1 MHGGIVSDR
10 FYKIYSYSTTTCSFM
25 CNSLLIFAIIL
36 NKMNH
41 VGPYRWLLL
50 SFAVVDI
57 LISSVHTTMYP
68 AVHMTEFGYICWGNH
83 FLDKSTAFGFW
94 ASLFWAFLV
103 YQTFILLA
111 FHYVYRYVIFF
122 NNELRKR
129 CRHFSPPWLAWIQ
142 QNPWRNWV
150 TLAISASL
158 LYCGSICVAGGIGLY
173 PTEASRRF
181 FAPVLKEIYDIDLY
195 APNLP
200 GYLAIT
206 YWISYYSA
214 TTGEWNEGVAS
225 NAHSLNDLRLFTN
238 FLLDS
243 SYTCMPHKNAPRNE
257 KDEVSNSRNDITVS
271 SLQTSTLVDGVLDG
285 EIIHLESNA
294 RLMQRQLL
302 RALIWQTLIPICTS
316 YLPFGIFLTSP
327 LISGIPLGEKGTLVL
342 LSLQLFP
349 FIDPLIILYF
359 VQGFRISLPLIV
371 HAAMVGPFAPSAAAL
386 SITTTTTTKGVHA
399 SNN

>member
-94 ASLFWAFLV
+94 AIS
-103 YQTFILLA
+103 
-111 FHYVYRYVIFF
+111 
-122 NNELRKR
+122 NELRKR

-257 KDEVSNSRNDITVS
+257 KDEVSSKTREMIS
-271 SLQTSTLVDGVLDG
+271 P
-285 EIIHLESNA
+285 IHLESNA

>member
-1 MHGGIVSDR
+1 MHGGI
-10 FYKIYSYSTTTCSFM
+10 IYSYSTTTCSFM

-94 ASLFWAFLV
+94 AS
-103 YQTFILLA
+103 
-111 FHYVYRYVIFF
+111 
-122 NNELRKR
+122 
-129 CRHFSPPWLAWIQ
+129 
-142 QNPWRNWV
+142 
-150 TLAISASL
+150 
-158 LYCGSICVAGGIGLY
+158 SICVAGGIGLY

-214 TTGEWNEGVAS
+214 TTGEWNEGVA
-225 NAHSLNDLRLFTN
+225 
-238 FLLDS
+238 
-243 SYTCMPHKNAPRNE
+243 
-257 KDEVSNSRNDITVS
+257 NSRNDITVS

-285 EIIHLESNA
+285 EMYLIQNCVENEETTVSFIELYSNPSRIERSPHAEAVAA
-294 RLMQRQLL
+294 R
-302 RALIWQTLIPICTS
+302 T
-316 YLPFGIFLTSP
+316 YLA
-327 LISGIPLGEKGTLVL
+327 GIPLGEKGTLVL